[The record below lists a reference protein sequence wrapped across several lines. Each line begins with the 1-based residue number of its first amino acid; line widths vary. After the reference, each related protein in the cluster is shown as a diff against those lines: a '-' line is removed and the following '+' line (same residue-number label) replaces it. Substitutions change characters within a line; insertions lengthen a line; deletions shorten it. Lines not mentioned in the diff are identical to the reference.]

1 MIFKKQ
7 KIEMKVK
14 KQLCTFYVNGFYFG
28 VDVLRVQEVI
38 KYQKMTPV
46 PVSPAVVKGL
56 INLRGQIVIAV
67 DMREKMGMPPRENQ
81 QLPMN
86 VVVHSD
92 EGAISLLVDKIGDVI
107 EVDDKDLEAPP
118 DSLNG
123 VNRDLLLG
131 VYKLPK
137 TLLLSINVDEA
148 INICQVMSKDEMQS
162 Y

>member
-1 MIFKKQ
+1 
-7 KIEMKVK
+7 MKVK

-81 QLPMN
+81 QFQ
-86 VVVHSD
+86 
-92 EGAISLLVDKIGDVI
+92 EIDV
-107 EVDDKDLEAPP
+107 
-118 DSLNG
+118 
-123 VNRDLLLG
+123 
-131 VYKLPK
+131 
-137 TLLLSINVDEA
+137 
-148 INICQVMSKDEMQS
+148 
-162 Y
+162 

>member
-1 MIFKKQ
+1 
-7 KIEMKVK
+7 MKVK

>member
-1 MIFKKQ
+1 
-7 KIEMKVK
+7 MKVK

-118 DSLNG
+118 DSLYG

-137 TLLLSINVDEA
+137 TLLLSMNVDEA

>member
-137 TLLLSINVDEA
+137 TLLLSMNVDEA

>member
-1 MIFKKQ
+1 
-7 KIEMKVK
+7 MKVK

-137 TLLLSINVDEA
+137 TLLLSMNVDEA